1 MKIRNGFVSN
11 SSSSSFV
18 IAKEALT
25 PLQILAIK
33 EHVYLADKMGMNP
46 EDGPWSITED
56 DFTISGSTGMDNFD
70 IFEYMDK
77 IGIPREHITGDSW

>member
-25 PLQILAIK
+25 EEQIDKLLEYSKNKENYDRWTITKEKYFIK
-33 EHVYLADKMGMNP
+33 G
-46 EDGPWSITED
+46 WTS
-56 DFTISGSTGMDNFD
+56 MDNES
-70 IFEYMDK
+70 INPLIESLNLPENC
-77 IGIPREHITGDSW
+77 IEWNNN